1 MSLTTLYV
9 FANYIVHRVQIQT
22 NTTFIVAHFSWYQ
35 KVKLV
40 LNLEGFWI
48 RLLFG
53 PFIIKAN
60 LNSNQT
66 LNLSI
71 CVAVPCV
78 IYSTYNYSFSL
89 ICNLRELP
97 LYERSVSN
105 RWDRKKRRAESRNQ
119 QAKRASSHLNSDQE
133 FQIWDKC
140 GNTKSH
146 ESVKLH
152 CKPSSKAFQN
162 YKKNKRESR
171 QHENKSCFSPSCLW
185 RKGQK
190 SFHAYLQ

>member
-1 MSLTTLYV
+1 MVTRHSIALSVSLCRVSFTVHTTTL
-9 FANYIVHRVQIQT
+9 FLSSE
-22 NTTFIVAHFSWYQ
+22 TF
-35 KVKLV
+35 
-40 LNLEGFWI
+40 E
-48 RLLFG
+48 
-53 PFIIKAN
+53 
-60 LNSNQT
+60 
-66 LNLSI
+66 
-71 CVAVPCV
+71 
-78 IYSTYNYSFSL
+78 SFL
-89 ICNLRELP
+89 CMREV
-97 LYERSVSN
+97 SVTAEIG
-105 RWDRKKRRAESRNQ
+105 RREERRAEINRP
-119 QAKRASSHLNSDQE
+119 KGHHHLNSDQE

-152 CKPSSKAFQN
+152 CKPSCKAFQN